1 MHINVNKDYSMLRK
15 VEKLDV
21 DYLSDDSLL
30 TKEFWMNLNPN
41 LNIENVIYDN
51 QSIISYKNFVQDKNH
66 LIKLGY
72 LHKKKS
78 KF

>member
-1 MHINVNKDYSMLRK
+1 MHISVTKDYSMLRK

-51 QSIISYKNFVQDKNH
+51 KSIISYKNFVQDK
-66 LIKLGY
+66 II
-72 LHKKKS
+72 
-78 KF
+78 